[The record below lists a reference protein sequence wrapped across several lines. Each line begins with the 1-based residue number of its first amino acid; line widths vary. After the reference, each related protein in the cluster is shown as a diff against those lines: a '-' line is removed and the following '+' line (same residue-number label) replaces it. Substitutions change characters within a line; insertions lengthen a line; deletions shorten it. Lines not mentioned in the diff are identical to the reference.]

1 MTTASLRHGIGG
13 FVADIPVDEN
23 HPSHSEL
30 QRVGADIAANDH
42 PALLV
47 WGPKDPVF
55 LERYLR
61 DLRQRLP
68 QADVHRFELGSHLVS
83 EDYDVAG
90 VVTDWLT
97 TQFPAARQTQTPTT
111 CRHRTQNPLHA
122 GSPRSS
128 THATMTS
135 PSPRWTSLRTLR
147 SRSPGAISGT

>member
-1 MTTASLRHGIGG
+1 M
-13 FVADIPVDEN
+13 
-23 HPSHSEL
+23 
-30 QRVGADIAANDH
+30 GADIAANDH

-90 VVTDWLT
+90 VVTDWLK
-97 TQFPAARQTQTPTT
+97 TQFPGDEF
-111 CRHRTQNPLHA
+111 RHAERHPSR
-122 GSPRSS
+122 GEES
-128 THATMTS
+128 TDTDADVT
-135 PSPRWTSLRTLR
+135 
-147 SRSPGAISGT
+147 